1 MAMTTGSGLSMAD
14 LLRLLSQGSEPGS
27 YQSELATVANQAAPG
42 QSASS
47 SGMGTSTNKGTSADT
62 ATPSVAPLTTPM
74 PGSSTTAPAPSAAS
88 DALSA
93 SLNVPSVP
101 NVGLLATQSPSFSM
115 ASGGG
120 GGSSSGGA
128 SNGSGSSSGSNGVSV
143 TPQQAQTIN
152 SLGGMYSHTSGG
164 LMSPKFGSSPTSA
177 YNEFGTPSFSGS
189 GLNTGSGGGTTSSGG
204 SSTPN
209 FYGITLGDVL
219 GLLGG
224 IGSGVANYNLS
235 KSQLAQQAAEFAKQ
249 YGLATGEA
257 ALQAKSQLNR
267 APLADKGQYL
277 ALNAAA
283 PTPFQPRDY
292 TNQGLNATRGS
303 ATGGAAQQL
312 AANAITANSYK
323 PGMGGVDTSTL
334 QQFLKSLGYG

>member
-1 MAMTTGSGLSMAD
+1 MAGVSGGGLSMAD

-27 YQSELATVANQAAPG
+27 YQSNLAMVANQGTPG
-42 QSASS
+42 QVS
-47 SGMGTSTNKGTSADT
+47 TSTSGSTGTNKATNADTTTPPVASETTSAPNLT
-62 ATPSVAPLTTPM
+62 AGT
-74 PGSSTTAPAPSAAS
+74 PAPSAGS

-101 NVGLLATQSPSFSM
+101 NVGLLATPSPSF
-115 ASGGG
+115 
-120 GGSSSGGA
+120 
-128 SNGSGSSSGSNGVSV
+128 NTSSSGSTSTGNTSSGTSTTPSGSGGVSM
-143 TPQQAQTIN
+143 TPQQAQTIQQ
-152 SLGGMYSHTSGG
+152 LGGQYSFSTGGLSSPSFGSTPTSGY
-164 LMSPKFGSSPTSA
+164 STFSTPS
-177 YNEFGTPSFSGS
+177 FGTPTS
-189 GLNTGSGGGTTSSGG
+189 TGTSTSSG

-224 IGSGVANYNLS
+224 IGSGIANYNLS
-235 KSQLAQQAAEFAKQ
+235 KDQLAQQAAEFAKQ
-249 YGLATGEA
+249 YGLASGEA
-257 ALQAKSQLNR
+257 ALAAKSQLNR

-292 TNQGLNATRGS
+292 TSGGLGATRGS

-312 AANAITANSYK
+312 AANAITANTYK
-323 PGMGGVDTSTL
+323 PGMGGVDTSTIE
-334 QQFLKSLGYG
+334 QFLKSLGYG